1 MIVVTTE
8 TVPGKKVKEV
18 MGIARGASVRAIAI
32 AGDILSVMKNVVG
45 GELAEYTKM
54 GAEARE
60 QAYDRMVAQA
70 ESLDANAIIGMHF
83 ATCSMMPGAAEMICY
98 GTAVV
103 VEDE

>member
-1 MIVVTTE
+1 MIVVTGE
-8 TVPGKKVKEV
+8 TIPGKRINEV
-18 MGIARGASVRAIAI
+18 IAVVRGASVRALPIS
-32 AGDILSVMKNVVG
+32 GDLLSVMKNLVG
-45 GELAEYTKM
+45 GELEEYTKM

-70 ESLDANAIIGMHF
+70 ASLDANAVTGMRF

-103 VEDE
+103 VEDG